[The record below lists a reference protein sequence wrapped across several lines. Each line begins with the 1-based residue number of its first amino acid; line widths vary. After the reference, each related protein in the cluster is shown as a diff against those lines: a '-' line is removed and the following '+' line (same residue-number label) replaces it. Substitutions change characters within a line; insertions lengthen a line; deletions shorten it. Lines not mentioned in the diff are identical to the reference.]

1 MVFLLI
7 KTYAIMVVFL
17 NLMIINVNK
26 LIENIYLINKKT
38 KKEIIAVVKS
48 NAYNTG
54 VRYIIKYL
62 KLANIS
68 FFAFNTYEEY
78 LYCQD
83 LLIDYK
89 VLIFE
94 SLKEKQINIL
104 PKNVRIT
111 INNIDDIYEIK
122 QPRIVHIQIDTMMNR
137 MGIKNINDFKTI
149 IKYKN
154 INIEGLYTHFVSN
167 KSEYRKYKMQQKK
180 FTEYI
185 SLYNAPIIH
194 SAASSSLDKEI
205 IGNYVRVGMELY
217 NDAVNVYTKLGSMRY
232 VKKGE
237 YVGYDALFK
246 VKKDGYI
253 GILNIGY
260 YEGMKKGIVKYHDKY
275 YPVIG
280 KICMNH
286 TFIKL
291 DRPIKNSSLLNIF
304 PINDKIYKK
313 DKNTVYERIVSY
325 RNFKR
330 IYLTEYNYDLRKISK
345 ISIKKSNITK
355 QRT

>member
-1 MVFLLI
+1 
-7 KTYAIMVVFL
+7 MVVFL

-26 LIENIYLINKKT
+26 LIRNIYRIKKKT
-38 KKEIIAVVKS
+38 NKEIIAVIKS

-54 VRYIIKYL
+54 ARPIIKYL
-62 KLANIS
+62 KLANVS
-68 FFAFNTYEEY
+68 FFAFNTLEEY
-78 LYCQD
+78 QYCQD
-83 LLIDYK
+83 LLINDK

-94 SLKEKQINIL
+94 SLKEKQINLL

-122 QPRIVHIQIDTMMNR
+122 HPRIVHIQIDTMMNR
-137 MGIKNINDFKTI
+137 MGIKNINDFKKI
-149 IKYKN
+149 IKYEN
-154 INIEGLYTHFVSN
+154 INIEGIYTHFISN
-167 KSEYRKYKMQQKK
+167 KIEYKKYRLQQQKFK
-180 FTEYI
+180 EYI
-185 SLYNAPIIH
+185 SLYNTPIIH

-205 IGNYVRVGMELY
+205 IGNYVRVGMNLY
-217 NDAVNVYTKLGSMRY
+217 NDAVNIYTKLGSIRY
-232 VKKGE
+232 IKKGE
-237 YVGYDALFK
+237 YVGYDALYK
-246 VKKDGYI
+246 AKKDGYI

-260 YEGMKKGIVKYHDKY
+260 NEGMKTGVVKYHDKY

-291 DRPIKNSSLLNIF
+291 DKPIKNSSLLNIF

-313 DKNTVYERIVSY
+313 DKYTIYERIVSY

-330 IYLTEYNYDLRKISK
+330 IYITEYNYDLRKISK
-345 ISIKKSNITK
+345 ISLKKSYIIK
-355 QRT
+355 QRTRSNKTSNA

>member
-1 MVFLLI
+1 M
-7 KTYAIMVVFL
+7 

-26 LIENIYLINKKT
+26 LIRNIYRIKKKT
-38 KKEIIAVVKS
+38 NKEIIAVIKS

-54 VRYIIKYL
+54 VRPIIKYL
-62 KLANIS
+62 KLANVS
-68 FFAFNTYEEY
+68 FFAFNTLEEY
-78 LYCQD
+78 QYCQD
-83 LLIDYK
+83 LLINDK

-94 SLKEKQINIL
+94 SLKQKQINLL

-122 QPRIVHIQIDTMMNR
+122 HPRIVHIQIDTMMNR
-137 MGIKNINDFKTI
+137 MGIKNINDFKKI
-149 IKYKN
+149 IKYEN
-154 INIEGLYTHFVSN
+154 INIEGIYTHFISN
-167 KSEYRKYKMQQKK
+167 KIEYKKYRLQQQKFK
-180 FTEYI
+180 EYI
-185 SLYNAPIIH
+185 SLYNTPIVH

-205 IGNYVRVGMELY
+205 IGNYVRVGMDLY
-217 NDAVNVYTKLGSMRY
+217 NDAVNVYTKLGSIRY
-232 VKKGE
+232 IKKGE
-237 YVGYDALFK
+237 YVGYDASYK
-246 VKKDGYI
+246 AKKDGYI

-260 YEGMKKGIVKYHDKY
+260 NEGMKEGVVKYRDKY

-291 DRPIKNSSLLNIF
+291 DKPIKNSSLLNIF

-313 DKNTVYERIVSY
+313 DKYTIYERIVSY

-330 IYLTEYNYDLRKISK
+330 IYITEYNYDLRKISK
-345 ISIKKSNITK
+345 ISLKKSYIIK
-355 QRT
+355 QRTRSNKTSNA

>member
-1 MVFLLI
+1 M
-7 KTYAIMVVFL
+7 

-26 LIENIYLINKKT
+26 LIRNIYRIKKKT
-38 KKEIIAVVKS
+38 NKEIIAVIKS

-54 VRYIIKYL
+54 ARPIIKYL
-62 KLANIS
+62 KLANVS
-68 FFAFNTYEEY
+68 FFAFNTLEEY
-78 LYCQD
+78 QYCQD
-83 LLIDYK
+83 LLINDK

-94 SLKEKQINIL
+94 SLKEKQINLL

-122 QPRIVHIQIDTMMNR
+122 HPRIVHIQIDTMMNR
-137 MGIKNINDFKTI
+137 MGIKNINDFKKI
-149 IKYKN
+149 IKYEN
-154 INIEGLYTHFVSN
+154 INIEGIYTHFISN
-167 KSEYRKYKMQQKK
+167 KIEYKKYRLQQQKFK
-180 FTEYI
+180 EYI
-185 SLYNAPIIH
+185 SLYNTPIIH

-205 IGNYVRVGMELY
+205 IGNYVRVGMDLY
-217 NDAVNVYTKLGSMRY
+217 NDAVNVYTKLGSIRY
-232 VKKGE
+232 IKKGE
-237 YVGYDALFK
+237 YVGYDALYK
-246 VKKDGYI
+246 AKKDGYI

-260 YEGMKKGIVKYHDKY
+260 NEGMKEGVVKYHDKY

-291 DRPIKNSSLLNIF
+291 DKPIKNSSLLNIF

-313 DKNTVYERIVSY
+313 DKYTIYERIVSY

-330 IYLTEYNYDLRKISK
+330 IYITEYNYDLRKISK
-345 ISIKKSNITK
+345 ISLKKSYIIK
-355 QRT
+355 QRTRSNKTSNA

>member
-1 MVFLLI
+1 
-7 KTYAIMVVFL
+7 MVVFL

-26 LIENIYLINKKT
+26 LIRNIYRIKKKT
-38 KKEIIAVVKS
+38 NKEIIAVIKS

-54 VRYIIKYL
+54 ARPIIKYL
-62 KLANIS
+62 KLANVS
-68 FFAFNTYEEY
+68 FFAFNTLEEY
-78 LYCQD
+78 QYCQY
-83 LLIDYK
+83 LLINDK

-122 QPRIVHIQIDTMMNR
+122 HPRIVHIQIDTMMNR
-137 MGIKNINDFKTI
+137 MGIKNINDFKKI
-149 IKYKN
+149 IKYEN
-154 INIEGLYTHFVSN
+154 INIEGIYTHFISN
-167 KSEYRKYKMQQKK
+167 KTEYKKYRLQQQKFK
-180 FTEYI
+180 EYI
-185 SLYNAPIIH
+185 SLYNTPIIH

-205 IGNYVRVGMELY
+205 IGNYVRVGMDLY
-217 NDAVNVYTKLGSMRY
+217 NDAVNVYTKLGSIRY
-232 VKKGE
+232 IKKGE
-237 YVGYDALFK
+237 YVGYDALYK
-246 VKKDGYI
+246 AKKDGYI

-260 YEGMKKGIVKYHDKY
+260 NEGMKEGVVKYHDKY

-291 DRPIKNSSLLNIF
+291 DKPIKNSSLLNIF

-313 DKNTVYERIVSY
+313 DKYTIYERIVSY

-330 IYLTEYNYDLRKISK
+330 IYITEYNYDLRKISK
-345 ISIKKSNITK
+345 ISLKKSYIIK
-355 QRT
+355 QRTRSNKTSNA